1 MCVYIYTYICIYIY
15 ILATLYYEWLLCGVL
30 LEQLG
35 EVALLLEVDD
45 FEHASGSLL
54 CTQSYPS

>member
-1 MCVYIYTYICIYIY
+1 MYIYIY